1 MMWKKRQ
8 IDLKKKKNYNT
19 YQFCVLEWVRFVIR
33 TMTKGIVISYLF
45 YDSFVGLL
53 IIIPF
58 CFMDYS
64 NTKKEYILKQ
74 KERITEQFRSMAQ
87 ALVTSLNAGYSL
99 ERGFQ
104 DAKRDLILL
113 YEKEEDIF
121 AELNLIID
129 GVRLNRPV
137 EGLIKDFGMRSGV
150 QDIRDFANV
159 IAAAKRSGGN
169 MIHIIE
175 KTVKSISEKNAVE
188 EEIRTM
194 IAEKRLEEKIMMIMP
209 YGIIFYLRVTNGEFM
224 KVLYH
229 NVLGIILMTFFLLTL
244 YLADCW
250 ARKVMDIQV

>member
-8 IDLKKKKNYNT
+8 IDLKQKKNYNT